1 MNNKNNMSAYHD
13 KYIPSIIKWG
23 RATNL
28 IGVLIAFLPGLVC
41 TAVYGL
47 KPQVAAVIGGFIL
60 VASSEAVF
68 WIVEPISYFP
78 TLGIPGTYM
87 SFLSGNISNLRLPVS
102 LASQTAAE
110 VEPGTEKGTVI
121 TAIGIGVSVI
131 VNILILTSGVILGS
145 SILSLIPE
153 SVINAL
159 TNIVPALFGA
169 LFAQNVVSRPKTGIV
184 AIVLACGIMIL
195 NMLGLLGWVPGDP
208 TYVIMIVCVFGTI
221 LIGKKIETW
230 DMEKAKEAE

>member
-1 MNNKNNMSAYHD
+1 MNQNENMNAYHS

-28 IGVLIAFLPGLVC
+28 VGVLIAFLPGLTC
-41 TAVYGL
+41 TFIYGL
-47 KPQVAAVIGGFIL
+47 RPEITAVIGGFVL

-68 WIVEPISYFP
+68 WIVEPVSYFP

-102 LASQTAAE
+102 LAAQTSAE
-110 VEPGTEKGTVI
+110 VEPGTEKGNVI
-121 TAIGIGVSVI
+121 TAIGVGVSVI
-131 VNILILTSGVILGS
+131 VNIIVLTVGVLLGS
-145 SILSLIPE
+145 SILSLIPAG
-153 SVINAL
+153 VISAL

-169 LFAQNVVSRPKTGIV
+169 LFAQNVVSRPKTGVV
-184 AIVLACGIMIL
+184 AIVLACGIMLL
-195 NMLGLLGWVPGDP
+195 NKFGLLGWVPGDP

-221 LIGKKIETW
+221 LIGKKLETA
-230 DMEKAKEAE
+230 DMKKGEAK